1 MPHGALH
8 SLTLFQGLA
17 PEDIDLLAGAFRRD
31 EYPARKV
38 IFAQGDPAGRL
49 YVLISGRVAILFK
62 PYDGDTLPVADI
74 GPGGVF
80 GWSAALGRPT
90 YTSCAV
96 VVEECEAISIS
107 GEELRRLCTSH
118 PQTGVVILERLAGV
132 IAERLNSTHAKVV
145 EMLQQGIGQKA
156 GK

>member
-17 PEDIDLLAGAFRRD
+17 TEDIDLLAGAFRRD
-31 EYPARKV
+31 AYPAGKV
-38 IFAQGDPAGRL
+38 IFAQGDPATRL
-49 YVLISGRVAILFK
+49 YVLTTGRVAIHFK

-74 GPGGVF
+74 DPGGVF

-90 YTSCAV
+90 YTSCAI
-96 VVEECEAISIS
+96 VVEGCEAISIS

-145 EMLQQGIGQKA
+145 EMLQQGMDQRASK
-156 GK
+156 